1 MFVMNLFEIVCQTP
15 RDNEIVVLERT
26 DKTQIRKVRRMTRA
40 IAISKSIKNQ
50 LTLPLS
56 NFIVVR
62 NIICI

>member
-1 MFVMNLFEIVCQTP
+1 MNLFEIVCQTP
-15 RDNEIVVLERT
+15 RDNELVVLERT